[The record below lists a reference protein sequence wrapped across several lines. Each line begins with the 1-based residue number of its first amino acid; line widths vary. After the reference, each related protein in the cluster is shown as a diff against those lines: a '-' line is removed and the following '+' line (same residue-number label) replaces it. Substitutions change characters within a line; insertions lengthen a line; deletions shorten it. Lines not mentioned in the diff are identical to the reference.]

1 LPSITKPLDGV
12 TVTLIACGPGDP
24 GGGDGMD
31 ATFAHPLLHIA
42 APARSE

>member
-12 TVTLIACGPGDP
+12 TVTLIVCGAGDP
-24 GGGDGMD
+24 GGGDGME
-31 ATFAHPLLHIA
+31 ATFAHPPPHIA